1 MNWRKR
7 LFQKPNNILQFVF
20 SKAMRR
26 AVFYF
31 YILSFSFL
39 AFSNEIPPP
48 KNEPDLTSLPLETLM
63 GIEFQVPT
71 VYGASKMEQKSTE
84 APSSVTV
91 ITADE
96 IKRYGYRTLA
106 DVLESVQG
114 FHVSNDRNYSF
125 LGARGVSLGDFNSR
139 ILLLIDGHRANNNLT
154 DGALIDTAFLLDI
167 DLIERVEII
176 RGPDSV
182 LYGNNAFF
190 GVINVITRQAKSVNG
205 AEVSGEYSSFDTRKG
220 RVSVGKSFTNGVHL
234 LLSGTIYESDGN
246 DHLFYKEFD
255 TPAQNNGV
263 ARNMDADSAKSFFG
277 ELGYHDFT
285 LQGAFI
291 TREKVNPTAQFFTS
305 FNDPQLRTVDE
316 RSYVNLKYAHNF
328 EDVVDVSAQIYYD
341 RNDVDIGYPVS
352 PALYRE
358 TQVGEWWGTELQFNK
373 KIFDRHLLTL
383 GFEYRD
389 DFRQSDRVFDQ
400 NTGQVFTDINR
411 NRESHG
417 VFLQGDFALR
427 TNLHFNV
434 GGRYDQY
441 GDFDAA
447 FNPRLA
453 LIYHPIPSAT
463 LKALYGTAFR
473 APNFLEL
480 SDPRFQDIR
489 PEEITSYELVY
500 EQEINPFLRSSL
512 SGFYNEMDNLIVLEN
527 GSFTNF
533 NANALGT
540 ELGLTGFWTNGIR
553 TRLSYTVQKVEDRS
567 RNGNL
572 PDSPH
577 HLIKANVSVP
587 LYQQKIFASLE
598 FQFTSSRHT
607 LRTTTTGNTLEG
619 QDAAGFGVVNLTLF
633 SQNLVKNL
641 DFSASIYNL
650 LDRSYGDPSS
660 RFHQQAIIGQDGR
673 TFRVKMTYR
682 F

>member
-1 MNWRKR
+1 
-7 LFQKPNNILQFVF
+7 
-20 SKAMRR
+20 
-26 AVFYF
+26 
-31 YILSFSFL
+31 
-39 AFSNEIPPP
+39 
-48 KNEPDLTSLPLETLM
+48 M